1 MPIPSVPIPM
11 DPIHTSVNDRKAG
24 ARKPGS
30 QGSNDP
36 PPGNL
41 LGGQTWYFDPIF
53 LERNIFWYTVQLILS
68 KIIKI
73 VATIRQILR
82 LKCTQFDFGWGF
94 APDPAVAAY
103 SSPPRPPS

>member
-36 PPGNL
+36 RPPEIY
-41 LGGQTWYFDPIF
+41 LGVKHGILTPYFWK
-53 LERNIFWYTVQLILS
+53 ETSSGTVQLILS